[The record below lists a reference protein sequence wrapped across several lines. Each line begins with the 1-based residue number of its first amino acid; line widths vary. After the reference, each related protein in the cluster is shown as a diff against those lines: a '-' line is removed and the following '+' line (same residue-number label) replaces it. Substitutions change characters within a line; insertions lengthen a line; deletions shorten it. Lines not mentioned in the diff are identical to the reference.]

1 MGIKPQINFIQFAAD
16 NVDDQINT
24 LDETGTYRGMGKT
37 GAATPGTKSSK
48 VIQRDTSV
56 IAEKVSDLG
65 RVPIFYNNSTL
76 DISMVYNINL
86 KKFLLMGK
94 TKK

>member
-1 MGIKPQINFIQFAAD
+1 MGIKPLVSLIPFAAD

-24 LDETGTYRGMGKT
+24 LDVTGTYRGMGIT
-37 GAATPGTKSSK
+37 GAATPATKSSK

-65 RVPIFYNNSTL
+65 RVSIFL
-76 DISMVYNINL
+76 
-86 KKFLLMGK
+86 
-94 TKK
+94 

>member
-1 MGIKPQINFIQFAAD
+1 MGIKPQISFIQFNAD

-24 LDETGTYRGMGKT
+24 LDETGTYCGIGKI

-56 IAEKVSDLG
+56 ICRKGFRSWQSAH
-65 RVPIFYNNSTL
+65 
-76 DISMVYNINL
+76 
-86 KKFLLMGK
+86 FL
-94 TKK
+94 